1 MASLPPI
8 KWPTG
13 RTPTK
18 VEIFAYQHKGG
29 RVALHVVE
37 LDTKL
42 IYPAFLLEDMTGHWN
57 SAEGW
62 RSNPFLWVKG
72 DEDDTRILHFKGN
85 PSTWEGV
92 WQTQNK
98 VRDVKALPAFAN
110 THNDG
115 IDHKSD
121 EPINTFTYEQASQ
134 DRGPLKGTKNADT
147 LPIPKAFYTTWG
159 KMRADYLAE
168 YDKYVGMTPEPGSN
182 VTVAHKEFWTKLCR
196 KQKGGEAIL
205 PYTPAAMQL
214 FDERFLLLRDMTLA
228 DKDDLKGLVAFKKG
242 TPEAKRAE
250 YITKKEWGVA
260 DPRTGGLIGFDQ
272 IRVETSFVGKT
283 VTVYVAPFD
292 MTFIM
297 PNMPALDKEIYRNL
311 GKIVEF
317 VKAYDPDL
325 DVTYPQGAYTSPT
338 SFPLQRVSHP
348 HWIVLSRN
356 FNALTAP
363 DPTARRSRTMTLSE
377 WARAN

>member
-1 MASLPPI
+1 MTSMPPI

-13 RTPTK
+13 RTPSK
-18 VEIFAYQHKGG
+18 VEIFAHQHKGG

-72 DEDDTRILHFKGN
+72 DEGDTRILHFKGN

-98 VRDVKALPAFAN
+98 VRDAKALPVFAN

-115 IDHKSD
+115 IDRKSD
-121 EPINTFTYEQASQ
+121 ELINTFTYEQACQ
-134 DRGPLKGTKNADT
+134 DRGPLEDTKTADT

-168 YDKYVGMTPEPGSN
+168 YDKYVGMTPAPGGN

-205 PYTPAAMQL
+205 PYTPAASL
-214 FDERFLLLRDMTLA
+214 SDERFLLLRDMLLA
-228 DKDDLKGLVAFKKG
+228 DKQDLKGLVPFKAG
-242 TPEAKRAE
+242 TPEEKRTEYIAKRWA
-250 YITKKEWGVA
+250 VA
-260 DPRTGGLIGFDQ
+260 DPRTGRFLGFDQ
-272 IRVETSFVGKT
+272 IHIEISPAGKT
-283 VTVYVAPFD
+283 VIVYVATFD

-311 GKIVEF
+311 GEVIKF

-338 SFPLQRVSHP
+338 SFPLQRSASP
-348 HWIVLSRN
+348 RWIVLSRN
-356 FNALTAP
+356 FNALKAP
-363 DPTARRSRTMTLSE
+363 TPLTARRVRSMTLRE
-377 WARAN
+377 WAHTH

>member
-1 MASLPPI
+1 MTSLPPI

-18 VEIFAYQHKGG
+18 VEIFAHQHKGG

-72 DEDDTRILHFKGN
+72 NEGDTRILHFKGN

-115 IDHKSD
+115 IDRKSD
-121 EPINTFTYEQASQ
+121 ELINTFTYEQACQ
-134 DRGPLKGTKNADT
+134 DRGPLEDTKTADT

-168 YDKYVGMTPEPGSN
+168 YDKYVGMTPAPGGN

-205 PYTPAAMQL
+205 PYTQP
-214 FDERFLLLRDMTLA
+214 LLCL
-228 DKDDLKGLVAFKKG
+228 
-242 TPEAKRAE
+242 
-250 YITKKEWGVA
+250 
-260 DPRTGGLIGFDQ
+260 
-272 IRVETSFVGKT
+272 TSASSCSATRHSQTRMIWKALSPSRK
-283 VTVYVAPFD
+283 AP
-292 MTFIM
+292 
-297 PNMPALDKEIYRNL
+297 P
-311 GKIVEF
+311 
-317 VKAYDPDL
+317 
-325 DVTYPQGAYTSPT
+325 
-338 SFPLQRVSHP
+338 
-348 HWIVLSRN
+348 
-356 FNALTAP
+356 
-363 DPTARRSRTMTLSE
+363 RRSEQRTLRRNGESRTPAQAISLTSTRSASKPASL
-377 WARAN
+377 ARPQPSTSLPST

>member
-13 RTPTK
+13 RTPAK
-18 VEIFAYQHKGG
+18 VEIFAYQHTGG

-37 LDTKL
+37 LDTRL
-42 IYPAFLLEDMTGHWN
+42 TYPAFLLEDMTGHWS

-72 DEDDTRILHFKGN
+72 NEGDTRILHFKGN

-110 THNDG
+110 TYNDG
-115 IDHKSD
+115 IDRKSD
-121 EPINTFTYEQASQ
+121 EPIVSFTYEQASQ
-134 DRGPLKGTKNADT
+134 DRGPLEDIKTADT
-147 LPIPKAFYTTWG
+147 LNIPYTFYKKWSEA
-159 KMRADYLAE
+159 RAYYLAE
-168 YDKYVGMTPEPGSN
+168 YDEYVGMTPKPGGN
-182 VTVAHKEFWTKLCR
+182 ATVAHKEFWTKLCQ

-205 PYTPAAMQL
+205 PYTPVAMSL
-214 FDERFLLLRDMTLA
+214 DERYLLLRDMPLA
-228 DKDDLKGLVAFKKG
+228 DRQDLKGLLSFKKG
-242 TPEAKRAE
+242 TPVETRADYIAKRWE
-250 YITKKEWGVA
+250 VA
-260 DPRTGGLIGFDQ
+260 DPRTGRLLGFDQ
-272 IRVETSFVGKT
+272 IRVEVSPIGKT
-283 VTVYVAPFD
+283 AVVYVAPFD

-311 GKIVEF
+311 KEIVAL
-317 VKAYDPDL
+317 VKARNPNL
-325 DVTYPQGAYTSPT
+325 DVTYPQGAYTSPA
-338 SFPLQRVSHP
+338 SFPLRRVTNP

-356 FNALTAP
+356 FNALNAP
-363 DPTARRSRTMTLSE
+363 DLTARRSRTMTLSE

>member
-18 VEIFAYQHKGG
+18 VEIFAHQHKGG

-37 LDTKL
+37 LDTHL
-42 IYPAFLLEDMTGHWN
+42 IYPAFLLEDMTGHWS

-72 DEDDTRILHFKGN
+72 NEGDTRILHFKGN

-92 WQTQNK
+92 WQTQNN

-115 IDHKSD
+115 VDRKSD
-121 EPINTFTYEQASQ
+121 ELINTFTYEQACQ
-134 DRGPLKGTKNADT
+134 DRGPLEDTKTADT
-147 LPIPKAFYTTWG
+147 LRIPQSFYTTWG

-168 YDKYVGMTPEPGSN
+168 YDKYVGMTPEPGGN
-182 VTVAHKEFWTKLCR
+182 VTVAHKEFWTKLCQQ
-196 KQKGGEAIL
+196 QKGGEAIL
-205 PYTPAAMQL
+205 PYTPAAPL
-214 FDERFLLLRDMTLA
+214 SDERYLLLRDMLLA
-228 DKDDLKGLVAFKKG
+228 DKQDLKGLVPFKAG
-242 TPEAKRAE
+242 TPEEKRTEYIAKRWA
-250 YITKKEWGVA
+250 VA
-260 DPRTGGLIGFDQ
+260 DPRTGRFLGFDQ
-272 IRVETSFVGKT
+272 IRIEISPAGKT
-283 VTVYVAPFD
+283 VIVYVATFD

-297 PNMPALDKEIYRNL
+297 PNMPALDKEIYRTL
-311 GKIVEF
+311 GEVIEF
-317 VKAYDPDL
+317 VKAYGPDL

-338 SFPLQRVSHP
+338 SFPLQRAASP
-348 HWIVLSRN
+348 RWIVLSRN
-356 FNALTAP
+356 FNALKAP
-363 DPTARRSRTMTLSE
+363 APLTVRRVRSMTLRE
-377 WARAN
+377 WAHTH

>member
-13 RTPTK
+13 RTPSK
-18 VEIFAYQHKGG
+18 VEIFAHQHKGG

-37 LDTKL
+37 LDTRL
-42 IYPAFLLEDMTGHWN
+42 IYPAFLLEDMTGHW
-57 SAEGW
+57 SSTEGW

-72 DEDDTRILHFKGN
+72 NEGDTRILHFKGN

-110 THNDG
+110 TYNDG
-115 IDHKSD
+115 VDRKSD
-121 EPINTFTYEQASQ
+121 ELINSFTYEQASEGH
-134 DRGPLKGTKNADT
+134 GPLEDTKTADT
-147 LPIPKAFYTTWG
+147 LNIPHAFFKKWSEA
-159 KMRADYLAE
+159 RADYLAE
-168 YDKYVGMTPEPGSN
+168 YDKYVGMTPEPGGN
-182 VTVAHKEFWTKLCR
+182 VTVAHKEFWTKLCQ

-205 PYTPAAMQL
+205 PYKPVAPL
-214 FDERFLLLRDMTLA
+214 SDERYLLLRDMTLA
-228 DKDDLKGLVAFKKG
+228 DKNDLKGLTAFKKG
-242 TPEAKRAE
+242 TPELYRAVYIGKR
-250 YITKKEWGVA
+250 WGVV
-260 DPRTGGLIGFDQ
+260 DPHTGRLIGFDQ
-272 IRVETSFVGKT
+272 IRVETSFTGKT
-283 VTVYVAPFD
+283 TTVYVAPFD

-311 GKIVEF
+311 GKIIEL
-317 VKAYDPDL
+317 VKAYDPAL

-338 SFPLQRVSHP
+338 SFPLQRVTSP

>member
-1 MASLPPI
+1 MPPI

-13 RTPTK
+13 RTPSK
-18 VEIFAYQHKGG
+18 VEIFAHQHKGG

-42 IYPAFLLEDMTGHWN
+42 IYPAFLLEDMTGHWS

-72 DEDDTRILHFKGN
+72 DEGDTRILHFKGN

-98 VRDVKALPAFAN
+98 VHDVKALPAFAN
-110 THNDG
+110 TYDDD
-115 IDHKSD
+115 IDRKSD
-121 EPINTFTYEQASQ
+121 ELINTFTYEQACQ
-134 DRGPLKGTKNADT
+134 DCGPLEDTKTADV

-168 YDKYVGMTPEPGSN
+168 YDKYVGMTPAPGGN

-205 PYTPAAMQL
+205 SYTPAASL
-214 FDERFLLLRDMTLA
+214 SDERFLLLRDMTLA
-228 DKDDLKGLVAFKKG
+228 DRRDLKGLVAFKKG
-242 TPEAKRAE
+242 APEAKRTA
-250 YITKKEWGVA
+250 YIAKRWWIT
-260 DPRTGGLIGFDQ
+260 DPRMGGFIGFDR
-272 IRVETSFVGKT
+272 IRVETSFTGKT

-311 GKIVEF
+311 GEIIEF
-317 VKAYDPDL
+317 VKAYNPDL

-338 SFPLQRVSHP
+338 SFPLQRVSSP

-377 WARAN
+377 WAHAN

>member
-13 RTPTK
+13 RTPSK
-18 VEIFAYQHKGG
+18 VEIFAHQHKGG

-42 IYPAFLLEDMTGHWN
+42 IYPAFLLEDMTGHW
-57 SAEGW
+57 SRTEGW
-62 RSNPFLWVKG
+62 RSNPFLWAKG
-72 DEDDTRILHFKGN
+72 DEGDTRILHFKGN

-115 IDHKSD
+115 IDRKSD
-121 EPINTFTYEQASQ
+121 EPINTFTYEQACQ
-134 DRGPLKGTKNADT
+134 DRGPLEDTKTADT

-168 YDKYVGMTPEPGSN
+168 YDKYVGMTPAPGGN

-205 PYTPAAMQL
+205 PYTPAASL
-214 FDERFLLLRDMTLA
+214 SDERFLLLRDMLLA
-228 DKDDLKGLVAFKKG
+228 DKQDLKGLVPFKAG
-242 TPEAKRAE
+242 IPEEKRTEYIAKRWA
-250 YITKKEWGVA
+250 VA
-260 DPRTGGLIGFDQ
+260 DPRTGRFLGFDQ
-272 IRVETSFVGKT
+272 IHIEISPAGKT
-283 VTVYVAPFD
+283 VIVYVATFD

-297 PNMPALDKEIYRNL
+297 PNMLALDKEIYRNL
-311 GKIVEF
+311 GEVIEF

-338 SFPLQRVSHP
+338 SFPLQRSASP
-348 HWIVLSRN
+348 RWIVLSRN
-356 FNALTAP
+356 FNALKAP
-363 DPTARRSRTMTLSE
+363 TPLTARRVRSMTLRE
-377 WARAN
+377 WAHTH

>member
-18 VEIFAYQHKGG
+18 VEIFAHQHKGG

-37 LDTKL
+37 LDTHL
-42 IYPAFLLEDMTGHWN
+42 IYPAFLLEDMTGHWS
-57 SAEGW
+57 SAIGW
-62 RSNPFLWVKG
+62 RSNPFLWIKG
-72 DEDDTRILHFKGN
+72 NEGDTRILHFKGN

-98 VRDVKALPAFAN
+98 VRDVKALPAFVN
-110 THNDG
+110 TYNDG
-115 IDHKSD
+115 IDRESD
-121 EPINTFTYEQASQ
+121 EPIVSFTYEQASE
-134 DRGPLKGTKNADT
+134 DRGPLEDIKTADT
-147 LPIPKAFYTTWG
+147 LNIPHAFFKKWSEA
-159 KMRADYLAE
+159 RADYLAE
-168 YDKYVGMTPEPGSN
+168 YDKYVGMTPEPGGN

-205 PYTPAAMQL
+205 PYKPVAPL
-214 FDERFLLLRDMTLA
+214 SDERYLLLRDMTLA
-228 DKDDLKGLVAFKKG
+228 NKNDLKGLAAFKKG
-242 TPEAKRAE
+242 TPEFNRAV
-250 YITKKEWGVA
+250 YIGKKWGVVN
-260 DPRTGGLIGFDQ
+260 PHTGRLIGFDQ
-272 IRVETSFVGKT
+272 IRVEISPIGKT
-283 VTVYVAPFD
+283 ATVYVAPFD
-292 MTFIM
+292 MTFLM

-311 GKIVEF
+311 GKIIEL
-317 VKAYDPDL
+317 VKAYDPTL
-325 DVTYPQGAYTSPT
+325 DVTYPQGAYTSST
-338 SFPLQRVSHP
+338 SFPLQRVSAP

>member
-1 MASLPPI
+1 MTSLPPI

-13 RTPTK
+13 RTPSK
-18 VEIFAYQHKGG
+18 VEIFAHQHKGG

-72 DEDDTRILHFKGN
+72 DEGDTRILHFKGN

-98 VRDVKALPAFAN
+98 VRDAKALPAFAN

-115 IDHKSD
+115 IDRKSD
-121 EPINTFTYEQASQ
+121 ELINTFTYEQACQ
-134 DRGPLKGTKNADT
+134 DRGPLEDTKTADT

-168 YDKYVGMTPEPGSN
+168 YDKYVGMTPAPGGN

-205 PYTPAAMQL
+205 PYTPAASL
-214 FDERFLLLRDMTLA
+214 SDERFLLLRDMLLA
-228 DKDDLKGLVAFKKG
+228 DKQDLKGLVPFKAG
-242 TPEAKRAE
+242 TPEEKRTEYIAKRWA
-250 YITKKEWGVA
+250 VA
-260 DPRTGGLIGFDQ
+260 DPRTGRFLGFDQ
-272 IRVETSFVGKT
+272 IHIEISPAGKT
-283 VTVYVAPFD
+283 VIVYVATFD

-311 GKIVEF
+311 GEVIEF

-338 SFPLQRVSHP
+338 SFPVRRTSKP
-348 HWIVLSRN
+348 SWIVLSRN
-356 FNALTAP
+356 FNALNESA
-363 DPTARRSRTMTLSE
+363 PTARKPQSMTLSE

>member
-1 MASLPPI
+1 MTSLPPI

-13 RTPTK
+13 RTPSK
-18 VEIFAYQHKGG
+18 VEIFAHQHKGG

-37 LDTKL
+37 LDTHL
-42 IYPAFLLEDMTGHWN
+42 IYPAFLLEDMTGHWS

-72 DEDDTRILHFKGN
+72 NEGDTRILHFKGN
-85 PSTWEGV
+85 PSAWDGV

-110 THNDG
+110 TLNDG
-115 IDHKSD
+115 VDRKSD
-121 EPINTFTYEQASQ
+121 ELINTFTYEQASE
-134 DRGPLKGTKNADT
+134 DRGFLEDTKTADT
-147 LPIPKAFYTTWG
+147 LTIPQSFYMTWG

-168 YDKYVGMTPEPGSN
+168 YDKYVGMTPAPGGN

-205 PYTPAAMQL
+205 PYTPVASL
-214 FDERFLLLRDMTLA
+214 SDERYLLLRDMRLA
-228 DKDDLKGLVAFKKG
+228 DRRDLKGLVAFKKG
-242 TPEAKRAE
+242 TPETKRAE
-250 YITKKEWGVA
+250 YIAKKEWGVT
-260 DPRTGGLIGFDQ
+260 DPRTGQLIGFDQ
-272 IRVETSFVGKT
+272 IRVETSFSGKT
-283 VTVYVAPFD
+283 ATVYVAPFD

-338 SFPLQRVSHP
+338 SFPLQFVSHP
-348 HWIVLSRN
+348 H

-363 DPTARRSRTMTLSE
+363 APTARRSRTMTLSE
-377 WARAN
+377 WAHAN

>member
-18 VEIFAYQHKGG
+18 VEIFAHQHKGG
-29 RVALHVVE
+29 RVGLHVVE
-37 LDTKL
+37 LDTRL
-42 IYPAFLLEDMTGHWN
+42 IYPAFLLEDMAGHWS

-72 DEDDTRILHFKGN
+72 NEGDTRILHFKGN

-98 VRDVKALPAFAN
+98 VRDVKALPAFVN
-110 THNDG
+110 TYNDG
-115 IDHKSD
+115 IDRKSD
-121 EPINTFTYEQASQ
+121 EPIVSFTYEQASQ
-134 DRGPLKGTKNADT
+134 DRGPLEETKTSDT
-147 LPIPKAFYTTWG
+147 LNVPYAFYKKWSES
-159 KMRADYLAE
+159 RADYLAE
-168 YDKYVGMTPEPGSN
+168 YDKYVGMTPEPGGN

-205 PYTPAAMQL
+205 PYTPAAPL
-214 FDERFLLLRDMTLA
+214 SDERYLLLRDMLLA
-228 DKDDLKGLVAFKKG
+228 DKGDLKGLVAFKKG
-242 TPEAKRAE
+242 TPEEKRTEYIAKRWA
-250 YITKKEWGVA
+250 VA
-260 DPRTGGLIGFDQ
+260 DPRTGRFLGFDQ
-272 IRVETSFVGKT
+272 IHIEISPADKT
-283 VTVYVAPFD
+283 VIVYVATFD

-297 PNMPALDKEIYRNL
+297 PNMPALDKEIYRTL
-311 GKIVEF
+311 GEVIEF

-338 SFPLQRVSHP
+338 SFPLQRAASP
-348 HWIVLSRN
+348 RWIVLSRN
-356 FNALTAP
+356 FNALKAP
-363 DPTARRSRTMTLSE
+363 TPLTARRVRSMTLSE

>member
-13 RTPTK
+13 RTPSK
-18 VEIFAYQHKGG
+18 VEIFAHQHKGG

-42 IYPAFLLEDMTGHWN
+42 IYPAFLLEDMTGHW
-57 SAEGW
+57 SSTEGW

-72 DEDDTRILHFKGN
+72 NEGDTRILHFKGN

-110 THNDG
+110 TYNDG
-115 IDHKSD
+115 VDRESD
-121 EPINTFTYEQASQ
+121 ELINSFTYEQASEGH
-134 DRGPLKGTKNADT
+134 GPLEDTKTADT
-147 LPIPKAFYTTWG
+147 LNIPHAFFKKWSEV
-159 KMRADYLAE
+159 RADYLAE
-168 YDKYVGMTPEPGSN
+168 YDKYVGMTPEPGGN
-182 VTVAHKEFWTKLCR
+182 VTVAHKEFWTKLCQ

-205 PYTPAAMQL
+205 PYKPVAPL
-214 FDERFLLLRDMTLA
+214 SDERYLLLRDMLLA
-228 DKDDLKGLVAFKKG
+228 DKQDLKGLVPFKAG
-242 TPEAKRAE
+242 TPEEKRTEYIAKRWA
-250 YITKKEWGVA
+250 VA
-260 DPRTGGLIGFDQ
+260 DPRTGRFLGFDQ
-272 IRVETSFVGKT
+272 IHIEISPAGKT
-283 VTVYVAPFD
+283 VIVYVATFD

-311 GKIVEF
+311 GEVIEF

-325 DVTYPQGAYTSPT
+325 GVTYPQGAYTSPT
-338 SFPLQRVSHP
+338 SFPLQRAASP
-348 HWIVLSRN
+348 RWIVLSRN
-356 FNALTAP
+356 FNALKAP
-363 DPTARRSRTMTLSE
+363 TPLTARRVRSMTLSE

>member
-18 VEIFAYQHKGG
+18 VEIFAHQHKGG
-29 RVALHVVE
+29 RVGLHVVE
-37 LDTKL
+37 LDTRL
-42 IYPAFLLEDMTGHWN
+42 IYPAFLLEDMAGHWS

-72 DEDDTRILHFKGN
+72 NEGDTRILHFKGN

-110 THNDG
+110 TYNDG
-115 IDHKSD
+115 IDRKSD
-121 EPINTFTYEQASQ
+121 EPIVSFTYEQASQ
-134 DRGPLKGTKNADT
+134 GRGSLEDIKTADT
-147 LPIPKAFYTTWG
+147 LNIPHAFYKKWSES
-159 KMRADYLAE
+159 RADYLAE
-168 YDKYVGMTPEPGSN
+168 YDKYVGMTPEPGGN
-182 VTVAHKEFWTKLCR
+182 VTVAHKEFWTKLCQ

-205 PYTPAAMQL
+205 PYTPVASL
-214 FDERFLLLRDMTLA
+214 SDERYLLLRDTPLA
-228 DKDDLKGLVAFKKG
+228 DKRDLKGLVSFKSG
-242 TPEAKRAE
+242 TPEGKRAE
-250 YITKKEWGVA
+250 YIAKRWGIT
-260 DPRTGGLIGFDQ
+260 DPRTGGFLGFDQ
-272 IRVETSFVGKT
+272 IRVEISFTGKT
-283 VTVYVAPFD
+283 ATVYVAPFD
-292 MTFIM
+292 MTFLM
-297 PNMPALDKEIYRNL
+297 PNMPALDKEIYRTL
-311 GKIVEF
+311 GEIIKFVF
-317 VKAYDPDL
+317 VKAYDPAL

-338 SFPLQRVSHP
+338 SFPLQRVTSP

>member
-110 THNDG
+110 TYNDG
-115 IDHKSD
+115 VDRESD
-121 EPINTFTYEQASQ
+121 ELINSFTYEQASEGH
-134 DRGPLKGTKNADT
+134 GPLEDTKTADT
-147 LPIPKAFYTTWG
+147 LNIPHAFFKKWSEA
-159 KMRADYLAE
+159 RADYLAE
-168 YDKYVGMTPEPGSN
+168 YDKYVGMTPEPGGN
-182 VTVAHKEFWTKLCR
+182 VTVAHKEFWTKLCQ

-205 PYTPAAMQL
+205 PYKPVAPL
-214 FDERFLLLRDMTLA
+214 SDERYLLLRDMLLA
-228 DKDDLKGLVAFKKG
+228 DKQDLKGLVPFKAG
-242 TPEAKRAE
+242 TPEEKRTEYIAKRWA
-250 YITKKEWGVA
+250 VA
-260 DPRTGGLIGFDQ
+260 DPRTGRFLGFDQ
-272 IRVETSFVGKT
+272 IHIEISPAGKT
-283 VTVYVAPFD
+283 VIVYVATFD

-297 PNMPALDKEIYRNL
+297 PNMPALDKEIYRTL
-311 GKIVEF
+311 GEVIEF

-338 SFPLQRVSHP
+338 SFPLQRAASP
-348 HWIVLSRN
+348 RWIVLSRN
-356 FNALTAP
+356 FNALKAP
-363 DPTARRSRTMTLSE
+363 TPLTARRVRSMTLSE

>member
-1 MASLPPI
+1 MTSMPPI

-13 RTPTK
+13 RTPSK
-18 VEIFAYQHKGG
+18 VEIFAHQHKGG

-72 DEDDTRILHFKGN
+72 DEGDTRILHFKGN

-98 VRDVKALPAFAN
+98 VRDAKALPAFAN

-115 IDHKSD
+115 IDRKSD
-121 EPINTFTYEQASQ
+121 ELINTFTYEQACQ
-134 DRGPLKGTKNADT
+134 DRGPLEDTKTADT

-168 YDKYVGMTPEPGSN
+168 YDKYVGMTPAPGGN

-205 PYTPAAMQL
+205 PYTPAASL
-214 FDERFLLLRDMTLA
+214 SDERFLLLRDMLLA
-228 DKDDLKGLVAFKKG
+228 DKQDLKGLVPFKAG
-242 TPEAKRAE
+242 TPEEKRTEYIAKRWA
-250 YITKKEWGVA
+250 VA
-260 DPRTGGLIGFDQ
+260 DPRTGRFLGFDQ
-272 IRVETSFVGKT
+272 IHIEISPAGKT
-283 VTVYVAPFD
+283 VIVYVATFD

-311 GKIVEF
+311 GEVIEF

-338 SFPLQRVSHP
+338 SFPLQRSASP
-348 HWIVLSRN
+348 RWIVLSRN
-356 FNALTAP
+356 FNALKAP
-363 DPTARRSRTMTLSE
+363 TPLTARRVRSMILRE
-377 WARAN
+377 WAHTH

>member
-1 MASLPPI
+1 MTSMPPI

-18 VEIFAYQHKGG
+18 VEIFAHQHKGG

-37 LDTKL
+37 LDTRL
-42 IYPAFLLEDMTGHWN
+42 IYPAFLLEDMTGHW
-57 SAEGW
+57 SSTEGW
-62 RSNPFLWVKG
+62 RSNPFLWLKG
-72 DEDDTRILHFKGN
+72 NEGDTHILHFKGN

-110 THNDG
+110 THDDG
-115 IDHKSD
+115 IDRKSD
-121 EPINTFTYEQASQ
+121 EPITSFTYEQASQ
-134 DRGPLKGTKNADT
+134 DRGPLEETKTSDT
-147 LPIPKAFYTTWG
+147 LNVPYAFYKKWSES
-159 KMRADYLAE
+159 RADYLAE
-168 YDKYVGMTPEPGSN
+168 YDKYVGMTPEPGGN

-205 PYTPAAMQL
+205 PYTPAAPL
-214 FDERFLLLRDMTLA
+214 SDERYLLLRDMLLA
-228 DKDDLKGLVAFKKG
+228 DKGDLKGLVAFKKG
-242 TPEAKRAE
+242 TPEEKRTEYIAKRWA
-250 YITKKEWGVA
+250 VA
-260 DPRTGGLIGFDQ
+260 DPRTGRFLGFDQ
-272 IRVETSFVGKT
+272 IHIEISPAGKT
-283 VTVYVAPFD
+283 VIVYVATFD

-297 PNMPALDKEIYRNL
+297 PNMPALDKEIYRTL
-311 GKIVEF
+311 GEVIEF

-338 SFPLQRVSHP
+338 SFPLQRAASP
-348 HWIVLSRN
+348 RWIVLSRN
-356 FNALTAP
+356 FNALKAP
-363 DPTARRSRTMTLSE
+363 TPLTARRVRSMTLSE

>member
-1 MASLPPI
+1 MTSMPPI

-13 RTPTK
+13 RTPSK
-18 VEIFAYQHKGG
+18 VEIFAHQHKGG

-72 DEDDTRILHFKGN
+72 DEGDTRILHFKGN

-98 VRDVKALPAFAN
+98 VRDAKALPAFAN

-115 IDHKSD
+115 IDRKSD
-121 EPINTFTYEQASQ
+121 ELINTFTYEQACQ
-134 DRGPLKGTKNADT
+134 DRGPLEDTKTADT

-168 YDKYVGMTPEPGSN
+168 YDKYVGMTPAPGGN

-205 PYTPAAMQL
+205 PYTPAASL
-214 FDERFLLLRDMTLA
+214 SDERFLLLRDMLLA
-228 DKDDLKGLVAFKKG
+228 DKQDLKGLIPFKAG
-242 TPEAKRAE
+242 TPEEKRTEYIAKRWA
-250 YITKKEWGVA
+250 VA
-260 DPRTGGLIGFDQ
+260 DPRTGRFLGFDQ
-272 IRVETSFVGKT
+272 IHIEISPAGKT
-283 VTVYVAPFD
+283 VIVYVATFD

-311 GKIVEF
+311 GEVIEF

-338 SFPLQRVSHP
+338 SFPLQRSASP
-348 HWIVLSRN
+348 RWIVLSRN
-356 FNALTAP
+356 FNALKAP
-363 DPTARRSRTMTLSE
+363 TPLTARRVRSMTLRE
-377 WARAN
+377 WAHTH